1 MTASLFVTGT
11 PVVWTGHDPRG
22 AVASG
27 SDVVH
32 AVARPAVDGL
42 ESSVCGQLVAAAAGH
57 DWAASPGATR
67 CEECARIADYAGG
80 GVAREP
86 STAAWSRRAS
96 RSSGLSA
103 SSAAGAGG
111 GRSTHSSR

>member
-22 AVASG
+22 GAVASG

-42 ESSVCGQLVAAAAGH
+42 DSSVCGQLVAVTTGR
-57 DWAASPGATR
+57 DWSVEPGTAR
-67 CEECARIADYAGG
+67 CAECARIAAP
-80 GVAREP
+80 ARTR
-86 STAAWSRRAS
+86 SRGAA
-96 RSSGLSA
+96 
-103 SSAAGAGG
+103 
-111 GRSTHSSR
+111 

>member
-22 AVASG
+22 AVISG

-42 ESSVCGQLVAAAAGH
+42 DSSVCGQLVAVTAGR
-57 DWAASPGATR
+57 DWTAEPGTAR
-67 CEECARIADYAGG
+67 CAECARIAAPLRTGSR
-80 GVAREP
+80 GVA
-86 STAAWSRRAS
+86 
-96 RSSGLSA
+96 
-103 SSAAGAGG
+103 
-111 GRSTHSSR
+111 